1 MASQS
6 VIDFLIKLQANDTN
20 VDKVT
25 KQVNRELDEVKA
37 NATSVG
43 ASLRNAFSFSNFK
56 SSLMSIPGMQFLMN
70 PYTIIGAGI
79 GAVTK
84 LGAEAQMTATAFN
97 ILVGDEKKAA
107 DALAEIK
114 EFANFTPYQTMDLV
128 ESAKQMMAFGVST
141 EETFDKLKRLG
152 DISMGDKNKLS
163 SLSLVY
169 SQVASAGKLQ
179 GQDFLQFVNAG
190 FNPLQEL
197 SEMTGKTTAELKDM
211 MSKGQI
217 GAKAVAAAIEH
228 ATSEGGKF
236 YGMSAELA
244 NTTSGKLSTLIGK
257 INEMAAQAYEAIQ
270 PIINAL
276 IDMVTWITENIGLVT
291 AIAAAIGTL
300 TLACNSAALA
310 MTAVKGATFLATA
323 AQAAFNAVVGMSPL
337 GRIIAAVGM
346 LTIAIVACWNKF
358 AGFRAFL
365 KTMWDTIKGFAGII
379 KDFLRQRIVDLL
391 NGIGK
396 LGSAL
401 AKLFKGDFS
410 GAWSDAKD
418 GAVKISGAQAAAN
431 AYSASKK
438 LIGGVSDNYNA
449 HYKNES
455 AKDKQSSAIKT
466 PGTKGS
472 ATTGD
477 LFEKGDAKKKGKNGG
492 RKTASDAATGG
503 VRNTSIHMTIG
514 KFFDNLQVTMMDST
528 DTGELERVIVQTM
541 NRALAIATSSDRG

>member
-1 MASQS
+1 MANQS

-25 KQVNRELDEVKA
+25 KQVNRELDEVKEK
-37 NATSVG
+37 ATSVG

-84 LGAEAQMTATAFN
+84 LGAEAQMTSVSFN
-97 ILVGDEKKAA
+97 KLVGDEKKAA
-107 DALAEIK
+107 ETLGEIK
-114 EFANFTPYQTMDLV
+114 EFANFTPYETMDLV
-128 ESAKQMMAFGVST
+128 ENAKQMMSFGVST
-141 EETFDKLKRLG
+141 EETVDKLKRLG

-163 SLSLVY
+163 SLSMVY

-197 SEMTGKTTAELKDM
+197 SEMTGKTMSELKDM

-228 ATSEGGKF
+228 ATNEGGKF
-236 YGMSAELA
+236 FGMSEELA
-244 NTTSGKLSTLIGK
+244 GTTAGKISTLMGK
-257 INEMAAQAYEAIQ
+257 ISEMAAEGFKAIQ

-323 AQAAFNAVVGMSPL
+323 AQAAFNAVVSMSPL
-337 GRIIAAVGM
+337 GWIITAVGG

-365 KTMWDTIKGFAGII
+365 LTTWDTIKGFANII
-379 KDFLRQRIVDLL
+379 KDFLIQRITDLL
-391 NGIGK
+391 TGIGK

-410 GAWSDAKD
+410 GAWNDAKD
-418 GAVKISGAQAAAN
+418 GAIKISGAQAVAN
-431 AYSASKK
+431 AYGASKK
-438 LIGGVSDNYNA
+438 LIGGVGDNYNS
-449 HYKNES
+449 HYKTES
-455 AKDKQSSAIKT
+455 AKDKQSSAIKS

-477 LFEKGDAKKKGKNGG
+477 IFEKADSKKKGKNGG

-514 KFFDNLQVTMMDST
+514 KFFDTMQVTMMDST